1 MTLTQSDKIQFT
13 LRLDSNIYNKIK
25 SISEVER
32 RSLNSQIEY
41 LLEKCIQEYD
51 KSMKDPPSNG

>member
-1 MTLTQSDKIQFT
+1 MTPSQSDKIQFT

-25 SISEVER
+25 GISEVER

-41 LLEKCIQEYD
+41 LLEKSVKEYEEN
-51 KSMKDPPSNG
+51 KNA